1 VGRFHKATEL
11 KSFQVAAGTASL
23 CCGRGG
29 GSAVTAPAP
38 GAGRAAGAVRQR
50 SLFRLRLPPPATRK
64 FEFNLNVLRVAL
76 HAAAGTDLTLHV
88 PTGRGSA
95 TVATW
100 SGNCQCHGPV
110 HGPSQAFTP
119 FRLDCQCR
127 GGRRASAGASGE
139 IMIRRSGAGG

>member
-1 VGRFHKATEL
+1 VPGPGRFHKATEL

-50 SLFRLRLPPPATRK
+50 SLFRLRLLPPPATRK

-76 HAAAGTDLTLHV
+76 HAAAGTDFKFPLAVAV
-88 PTGRGSA
+88 PRWQLGSA
-95 TVATW
+95 TATSPRSK
-100 SGNCQCHGPV
+100 SGFHAV
-110 HGPSQAFTP
+110 QA
-119 FRLDCQCR
+119 
-127 GGRRASAGASGE
+127 
-139 IMIRRSGAGG
+139 